1 MSDWK
6 LLAKARAA
14 SRLRTLQSETY
25 RANDLLSFNQK
36 MQARDMCVRTAM
48 KKNHA
53 AIPQRVLIKSE
64 DEIATAE
71 KPQEKKGWLS
81 FIGLA

>member
-1 MSDWK
+1 MGDDWEDACAFHAIGEGADQ
-6 LLAKARAA
+6 LLAIR
-14 SRLRTLQSETY
+14 
-25 RANDLLSFNQK
+25 F
-36 MQARDMCVRTAM
+36 RDGGTIDGVPVELAVTAM